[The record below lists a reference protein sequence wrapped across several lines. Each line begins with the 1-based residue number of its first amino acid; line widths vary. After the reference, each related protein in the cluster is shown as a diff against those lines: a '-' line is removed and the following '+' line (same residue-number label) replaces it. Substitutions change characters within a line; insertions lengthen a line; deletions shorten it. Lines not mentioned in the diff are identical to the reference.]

1 LSQFALYRDPVL
13 LEPVKHRHLK
23 MAKLTDHGMAAAM
36 QASFLAVAEFTS
48 AAREFV
54 IVFMR
59 DTIDGKLQA
68 EPIALLGVAPGE
80 NLYVDGTRWDAHYVP
95 AFIRRYP
102 YWLTTVQGVEAP
114 VVMID
119 QAWSGFSEAEGDPL
133 YEDDGKPAPRL
144 AEAIEFMEQ
153 FEIEVSRTLGFCARL
168 TELGLLRE
176 MSASVTLADGRQ
188 IALDGLLTVDDA
200 KLQAL
205 PDAQV
210 LEMHRNGM
218 LGLVHAH
225 LLSLANMQA
234 LVERKGKRLQQ
245 GQQPAPQA

>member
-23 MAKLTDHGMAAAM
+23 MAKLTDRGMAAAM
-36 QASFLAVAEFTS
+36 QASFLAVAEFAS

-68 EPIALLGVAPGE
+68 EPIMLLGVAPGE

-102 YWLTTVQGVEAP
+102 FWLTTVQGVEAP

-119 QAWSGFSEAEGDPL
+119 QAWSGFSETEGDPL

-144 AEAIEFMEQ
+144 AEAIEF
-153 FEIEVSRTLGFCARL
+153 
-168 TELGLLRE
+168 RE
-176 MSASVTLADGRQ
+176 GRQ
-188 IALDGLLTVDDA
+188 LALDGLLTVDDA

-245 GQQPAPQA
+245 GRQPAPQA

>member
-1 LSQFALYRDPVL
+1 MSQFALYRDPVL

-23 MAKLTDHGMAAAM
+23 MAKLTDRGMAAAM
-36 QASFLAVAEFTS
+36 QASFLAVAEFAS

-102 YWLTTVQGVEAP
+102 FWLTTVQGVEAP

-119 QAWSGFSEAEGDPL
+119 QAWSGFSETEGDPL

-144 AEAIEFMEQ
+144 VEAIEF
-153 FEIEVSRTLGFCARL
+153 
-168 TELGLLRE
+168 RE
-176 MSASVTLADGRQ
+176 GRQ
-188 IALDGLLTVDDA
+188 LALDGLLTVDDA

-245 GQQPAPQA
+245 GQQLAPQA